1 LKVQRQTCLL
11 TVDLILCRLKL
22 GLFLQNGVVV
32 PTSGAW
38 VVVRNKN
45 VKRKPP
51 PSRTA
56 SGSPSCLAQE
66 NPHLVHKECQPT
78 PPLPAARNTSATVLA
93 GHRTDKGK
101 SVVLGASGHCPPS
114 PTGLPIRR
122 RVQQH
127 MGGVLGRG
135 EGLLTTPSSLC

>member
-1 LKVQRQTCLL
+1 
-11 TVDLILCRLKL
+11 VDLILCRLKL